1 MALHP
6 IRMGRVLGQ
15 AARLGLDCLLPPR
28 CPSCGALVQ
37 GQVAFCPGL
46 CPDCFAR
53 LAFIGPPVCACC
65 GLPFE
70 TMAEA
75 RAAHRC
81 AGCLAHPP
89 AFARA
94 RAAVTYDEAARRLLL
109 PFKHADRP
117 DLAGLLATL
126 MLRAGRPLLAEADL
140 LLPVPLHRSRLRR
153 RRYNQAALLAARLAR
168 AADRPWA
175 ALALRRLRPTPPLGD
190 LSAQARR
197 AAVAGAFSVPDGAR
211 PQLAGRRILLIDDVL
226 TSGATASA
234 CAAVLRAAGAAAVD
248 VLVVARV
255 PDPRRP
261 QGEIP
266 AHALVLSEAKNDFTP
281 V

>member
-1 MALHP
+1 MAQP
-6 IRMGRVLGQ
+6 STRMGRVLGQ

-37 GQVAFCPGL
+37 GQVSLCPGL
-46 CPDCFAR
+46 CPDCFAC
-53 LAFIGPPVCACC
+53 LAFIAAPLCACC

-70 TMAEA
+70 TTAEA
-75 RAAHRC
+75 RAQHRC
-81 AGCLAHPP
+81 ARCIAHPP

-94 RAAVTYDEAARRLLL
+94 RGAVTYDEAARRLLL

-126 MLRAGRPLLAEADL
+126 MLRVGRPLLADADL
-140 LLPVPLHRSRLRR
+140 LVPVPLHRSRLRR

-175 ALALRRLRPTPPLGD
+175 ATALRRLRPTPPLGD

-197 AAVAGAFSVPDGAR
+197 VAVAGAFSVRGAAQPR
-211 PQLAGRRILLIDDVL
+211 LAGRRILLIDDVL

-234 CAAVLRAAGAAAVD
+234 CAAVLRAAGAATVD

-255 PDPRRP
+255 PDPRRARE
-261 QGEIP
+261 GFSGD
-266 AHALVLSEAKNDFTP
+266 ALAAPGTKNDFMP